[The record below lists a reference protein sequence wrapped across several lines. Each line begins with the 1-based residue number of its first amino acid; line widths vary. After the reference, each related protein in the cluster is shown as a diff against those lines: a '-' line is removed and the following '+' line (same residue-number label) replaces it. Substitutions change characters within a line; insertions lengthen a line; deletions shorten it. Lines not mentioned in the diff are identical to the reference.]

1 MDTTFHAAR
10 PAPRPPII
18 RKPAKKPAWKGFL
31 VGVVSG
37 GLGAAIGVGAVRLLG
52 DELTGMGDKSAL
64 RATFGA
70 WIGLVVALGA
80 VFAAWFAI
88 LVHEA
93 GHVAGG
99 QLARFRFHLMVAG
112 PLRVER
118 DPATGRIRARLNR
131 DGALYGGIAASLPTG
146 TERLSRRLALVVAGG
161 PAASFL
167 LAAAAAALLSGP
179 LDGAPPLLG
188 PVTGILMMISAGLG
202 VVTLIPMRFSGF
214 ASDGARLL
222 RLVRGGPDAER
233 EAAILSLMA
242 LSTAGTAPR
251 DWPRET
257 VRAAAAVRDGSADE
271 CSACVMAYAHD
282 LDRGDVAGARASLH
296 RALELADRYPPP
308 FVPGLMVEA
317 AFFEG
322 FVTRDAAAARAYL
335 AEVPEQTIAV
345 TPFDRLRA
353 EAAVAIAEGDA
364 AGARERLERARAI
377 APADD
382 PFRRIVLEQMVDAA
396 GAAEPVSD

>member
-1 MDTTFHAAR
+1 MDATLDAAR

-18 RKPAKKPAWKGFL
+18 RKPRKKAAWKGFL

-37 GLGAAIGVGAVRLLG
+37 GVGAVIGVGAIRLLG
-52 DELTGMGDKSAL
+52 NELPGLDDKDAL
-64 RATFGA
+64 RALFGG
-70 WIGLVVALGA
+70 WFRLVVALGA
-80 VFAAWFAI
+80 LFAGWFAI

-99 QLARFRFHLMVAG
+99 QLARFRFHLMIAG

-118 DPATGRIRARLNR
+118 DPATTRIRAVLNR
-131 DGALYGGIAASLPTG
+131 DASLYGGIAASLPTR

-167 LAAAAAALLSGP
+167 LAAAAGSLLAAP
-179 LDGAPPLLG
+179 LDGAPPLVR
-188 PVTGILMMISAGLG
+188 PMMGILMMISAGLG
-202 VVTLIPMRFSGF
+202 IVTLIPMRFSGF

-251 DWPRET
+251 DWPGET

-271 CSACVMAYAHD
+271 CSACVLAYAHD
-282 LDRGDVAGARASLH
+282 LDRGDLAGARASLH

-308 FVPGLMVEA
+308 FVPGLMAEA

-335 AEVPEQTIAV
+335 AEVPEKTIAV
-345 TPFDRLRA
+345 APFDRLRA

-377 APADD
+377 APADN
-382 PFRRIVLEQMVDAA
+382 PFRRIVEQMMEAA
-396 GAAEPVSD
+396 PAAERVSA